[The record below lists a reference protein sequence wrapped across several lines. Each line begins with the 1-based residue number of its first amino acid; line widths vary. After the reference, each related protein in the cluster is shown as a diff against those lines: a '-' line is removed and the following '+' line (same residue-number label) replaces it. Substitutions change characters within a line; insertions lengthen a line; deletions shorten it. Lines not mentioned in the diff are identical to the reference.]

1 MKIVCLLLLLASG
14 PGLLFA
20 QKTVLHDVTIIDGTG
35 APAKPHTNL
44 IMSGDRI
51 NSIGNVI
58 PADARVIDMKG
69 KYIMPEIICG
79 HAHLGN
85 LKDTIASA
93 ANYTPDNI
101 RRQLQKYQDYGIGAV
116 LSMGTEQPVGLPT
129 RDSSR
134 AGLIAGATMYS
145 AIYGFGVP
153 GGMPPG
159 AGFTHV
165 YRPATAE
172 EATRQVQEL
181 AALHPDVIKIWV
193 DNSYGQFQTMRE
205 EVYKVIIS
213 EAHRHGI
220 RVAAHLYHL
229 TDARKLVAA
238 GIDIMAHSIRDAEI
252 DDELIAEMKK
262 NHVIYIPTLSLDEY
276 FYIYGDDPY
285 WLHEPFFR
293 TSLEP
298 GVYGMITSPGY
309 KERLKNNPITEQEKT
324 ALQIALKNLIKL
336 HKAGIVIALGSDSGA
351 TPVRTQGFSEHLE
364 MELMVQA
371 GLTPLEA
378 IEVAT
383 LNGARLLKIDK
394 DRGTLVPGKKAD
406 FIVLNQDPLNDIR
419 NTHSI
424 LAVWKDGKKV
434 SNGPVTSSRSVTP

>member
-1 MKIVCLLLLLASG
+1 MKVLSLLLLLASI
-14 PGLLFA
+14 PGFLFA
-20 QKTVLHDVTIIDGTG
+20 QRTVLHDVTIIDGTG

-44 IMSGDRI
+44 MMTGDRI
-51 NSIGNVI
+51 TSIGNVI
-58 PADARVIDMKG
+58 PVDARVIDMKG

-85 LKDTIASA
+85 LKDTVASA

-101 RRQLQKYQDYGIGAV
+101 RRHLQKYQDYGIGAV
-116 LSMGTEQPVGLPT
+116 LSMGTEQPEGLPT

-145 AIYGFGVP
+145 AVYGFGVP

-165 YRPATAE
+165 YRPVTAE
-172 EATRQVQEL
+172 EATHQVQEL

-193 DNSYGQFQTMRE
+193 DNYYGQFQTMRE
-205 EVYKVIIS
+205 EVYKAIIA
-213 EAHRHGI
+213 EAHKRGI

-238 GIDIMAHSIRDAEI
+238 GIDIMAHSIRDEEI
-252 DDELIAEMKK
+252 DDALIEEMKK
-262 NHVIYIPTLSLDEY
+262 NHVAYIPTLSLDEY
-276 FYIYGDDPY
+276 FIAYGDDPA
-285 WLHEPFFR
+285 WLNEPFFR

-298 GVYGMITSPGY
+298 GVYEMLTSPAY
-309 KERLKNNPITEQEKT
+309 KERVRKSPVTTTET
-324 ALQIALKNLIKL
+324 AALQIALKNLLKL
-336 HKAGIVIALGSDSGA
+336 HRAGILIVLGSDSGA
-351 TPVRTQGFSEHLE
+351 SPVRTQGFSEHLE

-394 DRGTLVPGKKAD
+394 DHGSLKPGKKAD
-406 FIVLNQDPLNDIR
+406 FIVLNQDPLSDIR
-419 NTHSI
+419 NTHTIQS
-424 LAVWKDGKKV
+424 VWKDGKKV
-434 SNGPVTSSRSVTP
+434 SNGPIPTRQ